1 MRKLSCSAPT
11 GIRRIMQEGQ
21 PSYRIGVF
29 CRILNQLMLQ
39 LIPYEIFSGGNFMYY
54 GSTFKIFYEGDLYSY
69 LAQRENRIREEIYNA
84 NEDYILNVNESE
96 YIEYLYDQLSL
107 EPIAFDFENAYAE
120 PVEKNVEVNDL
131 FGFYENTIQRRMVY
145 VYHIPFTG
153 NHELLKLKPST
164 YTLWTEK
171 IQTNSNEIIF
181 EIVDLN
187 SNVEHINREYTSKV
201 QYLQGNA
208 NNSLKDVQF
217 FNLSLKGKIS
227 SQFYSRKQ
235 ELLNRRKQMASLSV
249 PIKKSSDV
257 PKTFSIPAPQMK
269 KKIRTLPTVE
279 DKDFKPE
286 PTLPEKTYT
295 DILNIIHDMGKEFER
310 KPSVYNGK
318 EEEHLR
324 DHFLMMLEPNFE
336 GSATG
341 ETFNKKGKTDIL
353 LRHENTNVF
362 IGECKFWKGKKVF
375 IDTISQLLSY
385 LTWRDSKAAVIMFVR
400 NKEFTTVIQT
410 VKEET
415 PKHPN
420 YLGFVNENDSSWLN
434 YRFHINGDKNR
445 EVKIAIMLYHIP
457 DLN

>member
-1 MRKLSCSAPT
+1 
-11 GIRRIMQEGQ
+11 
-21 PSYRIGVF
+21 
-29 CRILNQLMLQ
+29 
-39 LIPYEIFSGGNFMYY
+39 MYY
-54 GSTFKIFYEGDLYSY
+54 GSTFRIFHEGELYSY
-69 LAQRENRIREEIYNA
+69 LRQREVTIRETIYNA
-84 NEDYILNVNESE
+84 NEDYILNVNETE
-96 YIEYLYDQLSL
+96 YIDHLYDELSL
-107 EPIAFDFENAYAE
+107 EPINFDFENAYAE
-120 PVEKNVEVNDL
+120 QVEKNVQVNDR
-131 FGFYENTIQRRMVY
+131 FYGNSTQRKLVY

-153 NHELLKLKPST
+153 THELLKLQPST
-164 YTLWTEK
+164 FTVWTEK
-171 IQTNSNEIIF
+171 IQTNNNEIIF
-181 EIVDLN
+181 EIIDYY
-187 SNVEHINREYTSKV
+187 SNVDQINSEYNRKV

-208 NNSLKDVQF
+208 NNSMKDVQL
-217 FNLSLKGKIS
+217 FNVALKGKIK
-227 SQFYSRKQ
+227 SQFTTRKQ
-235 ELLNRRKQMASLSV
+235 ELLNRRKQMSALSV
-249 PIKKSSDV
+249 PIKKSTEV

-269 KKIRTLPTVE
+269 KKIRTAPSVQE
-279 DKDFKPE
+279 RGFQPE
-286 PTLPEKTYT
+286 PALPEHTYQ
-295 DILNIIHDMGKEFER
+295 DILKIIHDMGKEFER

-385 LTWRDSKAAVIMFVR
+385 LTWRDSKAAVIMFVK
-400 NKEFTTVIQT
+400 NKEFTNVIET

-415 PKHPN
+415 PNHPN
-420 YLGFVNENDSSWLN
+420 YLGFVNEKDHSWLN

-445 EVKIAIMLYHIP
+445 EVKVAIMLYHIP